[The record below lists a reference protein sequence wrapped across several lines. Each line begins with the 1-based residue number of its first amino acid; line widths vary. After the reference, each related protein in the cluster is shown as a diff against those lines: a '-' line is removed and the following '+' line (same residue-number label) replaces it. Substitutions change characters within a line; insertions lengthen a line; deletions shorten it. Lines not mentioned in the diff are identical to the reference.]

1 MSKDNKYKEIKSM
14 IKKIVQDHVQYSC
27 SESTYKLMNK
37 NPDPKSD
44 TNMALRRNMLHYI
57 KSKETEK
64 AFLKLKMFD
73 TIDPNLLVNLA
84 KLSFIDFVSRDQILE
99 GIEFAKEHFTM
110 KMDKSV
116 YTLVGYGMKD
126 QEEYE
131 RIAKGVDRNRILQ
144 EVNSFLY
151 NSHCAMVSNIYMVRC
166 CGSSEPNSYGRQ
178 NYTGYT
184 GGGYSGNTGGG
195 YSGNTGGGYSGNTGG
210 GYSGNTGGNTGSNYG
225 PSTGGTAGYNG
236 GQSEL

>member
-1 MSKDNKYKEIKSM
+1 M

-151 NSHCAMVSNIYMVRC
+151 NSHCGRRSSLLHDTVSYYNTLK
-166 CGSSEPNSYGRQ
+166 NSV
-178 NYTGYT
+178 NKKI
-184 GGGYSGNTGGG
+184 N
-195 YSGNTGGGYSGNTGG
+195 
-210 GYSGNTGGNTGSNYG
+210 
-225 PSTGGTAGYNG
+225 
-236 GQSEL
+236 